1 MLTIDY
7 SNCSEGY
14 VMVKAKPTAKTLKL
28 RVVHNNMDIHYD
40 LNSDGKY
47 EVFPLQDGNGKYV
60 FTLYEKGKSNS
71 YKQLNTI
78 NITVDMPDPNRC
90 FLYPN
95 QYINYTPETPAVIF
109 AQELCKGMTDPEDIA
124 LTIYNYIAWDES
136 QFETWIDETGQQQT
150 MLVERIEFSKLGIRD
165 SLPEIDKTFATNK
178 GVCKDVSGLMV
189 AMLRSV
195 GIPTKYIV
203 GKAHNEEHAWIAIII
218 NNSEI
223 EIDPQDRI
231 WDPKLKLNDL
241 RIHEDR
247 GREGSG
253 RKLLRGRKG
262 CNPRIFQHQ
271 PPVRSDHVYRPAVQA
286 VREPG
291 QGRRQVLHLF
301 LYSGIS
307 ASADEKRTR
316 GGAGADIR
324 LSVRRI
330 KTL

>member
-1 MLTIDY
+1 MEVTNAMKTNRLIALLLLIIILTSIFSTCLADVLMPQEGNKTKKSGMLTIDY

-203 GKAHNEEHAWIAIII
+203 GKAHNKEHAWIAIII

-241 RIHEDR
+241 RIHEEL
-247 GREGSG
+247 GYT
-253 RKLLRGRKG
+253 
-262 CNPRIFQHQ
+262 I
-271 PPVRSDHVYRPAVQA
+271 
-286 VREPG
+286 
-291 QGRRQVLHLF
+291 
-301 LYSGIS
+301 
-307 ASADEKRTR
+307 KRWY
-316 GGAGADIR
+316 
-324 LSVRRI
+324 
-330 KTL
+330 